1 MNILSI
7 DDHMVVRE
15 GLKRVLSAAFSV
27 TQFDEAA
34 NGAEGLARIES
45 GTYDIVILDI
55 VMPEKDGFEVLQQ
68 LKAQGSQL
76 PILVLSHL
84 PEEHHAVR
92 AIRMGAHGYL
102 SKGRSIEE
110 IVAAVRRISGGGG
123 RYLTAEVA
131 EAMAVMLTEGI
142 SDTPH
147 TRLSDR
153 EMQVMLMLADGK
165 DLSEIASELFL
176 SKSTV
181 STYRFRILEKMGLKN
196 IPQLA
201 RYAIERGLLS

>member
-1 MNILSI
+1 MKILSI

-15 GLKRVLSAAFSV
+15 GLKRVLTAAFSV

-55 VMPEKDGFEVLQQ
+55 VMPEKDGFEVLEQ
-68 LKAQGSQL
+68 LKAQVRKL
-76 PILVLSHL
+76 PVLVLSHL
-84 PEEHHAVR
+84 HEEHHAVR
-92 AIRMGAHGYL
+92 ALRMGAHGYL
-102 SKGRSIEE
+102 SKGRSVEE
-110 IVAAVRRISGGGG
+110 IVAAVRRISGGG

-131 EAMAVMLTEGI
+131 EAMAAMLTEGV
-142 SDTPH
+142 SEALH
-147 TRLSDR
+147 TRLSNR
-153 EMQVMLMLADGK
+153 EMQVMLMLSGGK
-165 DLSEIASELFL
+165 ELSEIASELYL

-196 IPQLA
+196 NTQLA